1 MPLPDSAPF
10 PDAGSAP
17 APLLDDVAL
26 APANGSLPK
35 AVIAGCVAALIGG
48 LVWGGISKATGY
60 EIGWI
65 AIGIGF
71 LCGIA
76 VRSIGKG
83 EGPQF
88 QITAAA
94 TALGG
99 IAVGK
104 IFAIMLYA
112 QAENIDLSLSQ
123 AIQILP
129 QFLSPIDALFVAIA
143 VWQAWKVAVPAE

>member
-1 MPLPDSAPF
+1 
-10 PDAGSAP
+10 
-17 APLLDDVAL
+17 
-26 APANGSLPK
+26 
-35 AVIAGCVAALIGG
+35 VIAGCVAAVIGG
-48 LVWGGISKATGY
+48 LIWGGISKATGY

-83 EGPQF
+83 HGPQF

-104 IFAIMLYA
+104 IFTIMLYA
-112 QAENIDLSLSQ
+112 QADNIDLSLGQ
-123 AIQILP
+123 AIQFLP
-129 QFLSPIDALFVAIA
+129 QALSPIDALFVAIA

>member
-1 MPLPDSAPF
+1 MTLLDSAPL
-10 PDAGSAP
+10 PP
-17 APLLDDVAL
+17 EPTRTLDDVQLVAG
-26 APANGSLPK
+26 NGSIPK
-35 AVIAGCVAALIGG
+35 AVIAGCVAAVIGG

-83 EGPQF
+83 HGPQF

-99 IAVGK
+99 IAFGK
-104 IFAIMLYA
+104 IFAIFLYA
-112 QAENIDLSLSQ
+112 KAENIDLSMGD
-123 AIQILP
+123 AIQLLP
-129 QFLSPIDALFVAIA
+129 QFLGPMDALFVAIA
-143 VWQAWKVAVPAE
+143 VWQAWKVSVPAE